1 MESFRR
7 ISPKNTKLSPK
18 DSGISPKNKKLS
30 PKDSGISSKD
40 KPRKQM

>member
-18 DSGISPKNKKLS
+18 DSGISPKNTKLS
-30 PKDSGISSKD
+30 PKDSGISENNSE
-40 KPRKQM
+40 R

>member
-7 ISPKNTKLSPK
+7 ISPKNKKITPK
-18 DSGISPKNKKLS
+18 DSGISPKDKKIS